1 MKPTKIEI
9 SLDRQTLRLLADGKP
24 IRTFPISSGEK
35 GMGFTEGSFR
45 TPTGRFMISEKI
57 GDGEPINTRFDARVP
72 VGIWNPE
79 GDPPAADLILTRII
93 RLAGLDPENANT
105 MERYIYIHG
114 TNREDQIG
122 TPASHGCIRLGNA
135 DMIDVF
141 DSVMEGMEV
150 SIIPLTGSSTKL
162 LFVDCDSTISSIEG
176 IDELARLSNPG
187 VFSEVVSLTNAAMDG
202 KVPLCDVFGKRME
215 IIRPN
220 REIAEKVSQCYLE
233 NIVPGVE
240 ALINMAKENGWM
252 PVILSGGFSPL
263 IAPLARRLGIHHVEA
278 VPLYFNE
285 FGDYAGY
292 GEDYPTTRNLGKNE
306 IIREW
311 RKAMLP
317 ERVIMIGDGVSD
329 LETKPDVDVMVGFG
343 GVVAREKVKEGA
355 DIWLTDFIS
364 SPELAEV
371 LGS

>member
-1 MKPTKIEI
+1 MKPTRIEI
-9 SLDRQTLRLLADGKP
+9 SLDRQTLVLLADETP
-24 IRTFPISSGEK
+24 VRTFPISSGEK

-45 TPTGRFMISEKI
+45 TPTGRFAISEKI
-57 GDGEPINTRFDARVP
+57 GDGEPLNTRFDARVP

-79 GDPPAADLILTRII
+79 HPPADDLILTRII
-93 RLAGLDPENANT
+93 RLAGLYPENANT
-105 MERYIYIHG
+105 MDRYIYIHG

-122 TPASHGCIRLGNA
+122 TPASHGCIRLGNR
-135 DMIDVF
+135 DMIELF
-141 DSVMEGMEV
+141 DTVMEGMEV
-150 SIIPLTGSSTKL
+150 GIIPLTGSRTKL
-162 LFVDCDSTISSIEG
+162 LFLDCDSTLSSIEG
-176 IDELARLSNPG
+176 IDELARFSNPG

-220 REIAEKVSQCYLE
+220 RETAGKVSQCYVE
-233 NIVPGVE
+233 NIVPGAE
-240 ALINMAKENGWM
+240 ELIAMAKENGWL
-252 PVILSGGFSPL
+252 PIILSGGFAPL
-263 IAPLARRLGIHHVEA
+263 IAPLARRLGIRHVEA
-278 VPLYFNE
+278 VPLHFNDS
-285 FGDYAGY
+285 GDYAGY

-343 GVVAREKVKEGA
+343 GVVSREKVKAGA
-355 DIWLTDFIS
+355 DIWLTDFINS
-364 SPELAEV
+364 TGLAKL